1 MANVPADKE
10 ISFVFDRDTGFR
22 QILVPRNESSEG
34 CSIVVNGTLSASV
47 VFGASGSSGGVGPAG
62 PTGSQGPA
70 GPTGSTGPAGPTGS
84 QGIPG
89 SSPNV
94 ESYASFSSAN
104 FFSGSVGTLRG
115 NAAGFTACVLLRP
128 EDFPTDTEVMF
139 ANFNRFQTLGGWF
152 LGIDATRW
160 KFGVGQQSDGSILE
174 NFSTGLME
182 TVQYQGRFLRRLF
195 LLHLVYNGTT
205 ASLYVNGQFVQL
217 LTPASG
223 YQVADASLV
232 PRLGRNTNNGS
243 PAAAV
248 SLGFVGAGYVESVF
262 TATDVLNHYKDC
274 LQEEAFQNAGFTN
287 WWVADTAVAD
297 LTDQGA
303 ALDFLQVGTLTAVD
317 ATARW

>member
-70 GPTGSTGPAGPTGS
+70 GPTGS

-89 SSPNV
+89 STPNV
-94 ESYASFSSAN
+94 ESYAGFSSVN

-115 NAAGFTACVLLRP
+115 NASGFTACVMLRP
-128 EDFPTDTEVMF
+128 EGFAADAEVLF
-139 ANFNRFQTLGGWF
+139 GNYNRFQTDGGWF
-152 LGIDATRW
+152 IGIDSSRW
-160 KFGVGQQSDGSILE
+160 KFGVGRQSDGQVTE
-174 NFSTGLME
+174 NFADGLQSL
-182 TVQYQGRFLRRLF
+182 TQYQGRFLRRLF
-195 LLHLVYNGTT
+195 LLHLVCNGTT
-205 ASLYVNGQFVQL
+205 ADLYVNGQYVQTI
-217 LTPASG
+217 TPVGG
-223 YQVADASLV
+223 YQVANASLI
-232 PRLGRNTNNGS
+232 PRIGRNHNAGA
-243 PAAAV
+243 PASALT
-248 SLGFVGAGYVESVF
+248 LGFVGAGYVESIF
-262 TATDVLNHYKDC
+262 TATDVLNHYFAC
-274 LQEEAFQNAGFTN
+274 LEAESFVDASFTN
-287 WWVADTAVAD
+287 WWVTDTAVAD

>member
-89 SSPNV
+89 SAPNV
-94 ESYASFSSAN
+94 ESYASFSSVN
-104 FFSGSVGTLRG
+104 FFSGSAGTLRG
-115 NAAGFTACVLLRP
+115 NASGFTACVLVRP
-128 EDFPTDTEVMF
+128 EGFPTGTEVAF
-139 ANFNRFQTLGGWF
+139 GNFSVYQTQGGWF
-152 LGIDATRW
+152 LGIDSERW
-160 KFGVGQQSDGSILE
+160 KFGVGQQSDGAVPD
-174 NFSTGLME
+174 NFGSGLQSL
-182 TVQYQGRFLRRLF
+182 TQYQGRFLRRLF
-195 LLHLVYNGTT
+195 LLHLVYNGTLAT
-205 ASLYVNGQFVQL
+205 LYINGQAVQT

-223 YQVADASLV
+223 YQVSNIALV
-232 PRLGRNTNNGS
+232 PRIGRNTNNGEPL
-243 PAAAV
+243 PATT
-248 SLGFVGAGYVESVF
+248 LGFVGAGYVESVF
-262 TATDVLNHYKDC
+262 TATDVLNHYFDC
-274 LQEEAFQNAGFTN
+274 LEAESFVDASFTN
-287 WWVADTAVAD
+287 WWVTDTAVAD